1 MAFAS
6 PLLTA
11 VAVFRPTTLLASS
24 IRSLPPKGKT
34 ERGLASGSLRVL
46 CIGSAARSECAA
58 ECIRKIAAHVFQFSF
73 RTRRRLLFSMQTR
86 KGHQFQPMAARSFG
100 WQFAS
105 VPGSTVPVL
114 LRTTSP
120 NRENGALKN
129 ELRRL
134 SNAAFDWAR
143 IDSLTQ

>member
-1 MAFAS
+1 VPIVTKLFSS
-6 PLLTA
+6 PSA
-11 VAVFRPTTLLASS
+11 LLASLQTNTDPQRCS
-24 IRSLPPKGKT
+24 HLRSVLYHQRRKRNG
-34 ERGLASGSLRVL
+34 GLASGSLRVL

-58 ECIRKIAAHVFQFSF
+58 ECIRKLAAHVFQFSF

-86 KGHQFQPMAARSFG
+86 KGHHFQPMAARSFG

-105 VPGSTVPVL
+105 VPGSTVPLL

-134 SNAAFDWAR
+134 SNAAF
-143 IDSLTQ
+143 